1 MNSSENPT
9 QSAGEPQSTPET
21 DRSALKYMLEPPA
34 PAFLPKNAEPPAD
47 ILRAMR
53 NFRKL
58 MMMYRCASME
68 IETKLNVLNAEFSLN
83 HNRNPFESI
92 KSRIK
97 TPESIVEKLRRKN
110 LPVTVQNIEQHLS
123 DVAGIRV
130 ICSFPE
136 DIYVVRDLLLKQDDL
151 TLIEEKDYIRSP
163 KPNGYRSLHLI
174 VEVPIFLAEEKRPMK
189 VEVQMRTIAMDFWA
203 SLEHKLKYKKSIQ
216 NADEIAQKLKES
228 AELSALLDLQ
238 MQEIRKQIDGRA

>member
-1 MNSSENPT
+1 M
-9 QSAGEPQSTPET
+9 
-21 DRSALKYMLEPPA
+21 
-34 PAFLPKNAEPPAD
+34 
-47 ILRAMR
+47 
-53 NFRKL
+53 
-58 MMMYRCASME
+58 
-68 IETKLNVLNAEFSLN
+68 
-83 HNRNPFESI
+83 
-92 KSRIK
+92 
-97 TPESIVEKLRRKN
+97 
-110 LPVTVQNIEQHLS
+110 
-123 DVAGIRV
+123 

-203 SLEHKLKYKKSIQ
+203 SLEHKLRYKKSIQ